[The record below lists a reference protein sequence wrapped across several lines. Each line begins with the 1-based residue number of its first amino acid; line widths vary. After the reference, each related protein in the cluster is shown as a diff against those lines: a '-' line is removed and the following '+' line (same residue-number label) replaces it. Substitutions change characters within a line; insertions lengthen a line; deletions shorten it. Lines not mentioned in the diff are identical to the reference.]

1 MTPQPRV
8 KNATIDD
15 VEHAVQRAITPLA
28 QRVTVLEEQLHATI
42 TAPEVQAMIERATE
56 TQAAKHRVML
66 DEQAAQSRQL
76 MREQSEH
83 YREII
88 KSLDE
93 HLRQVEQNM
102 QRVSAVTDSAAKN
115 YEGQGKRV
123 DELDHR
129 LDSVEADARGV
140 RIGLYGDATAKDAP
154 PSLYRLVEELPAR
167 VKSDFDM
174 ALAAVHKQL
183 EAQTAVL
190 NDHTAFIERRR
201 AIENRVIFSL
211 RTILKNPRL
220 LALIVGAGGLT
231 AGIIEFL
238 KALAGG

>member
-1 MTPQPRV
+1 
-8 KNATIDD
+8 
-15 VEHAVQRAITPLA
+15 
-28 QRVTVLEEQLHATI
+28 
-42 TAPEVQAMIERATE
+42 VQAMIERATE
-56 TQAAKHRVML
+56 TQAAKHRAML
-66 DEQAAQSRQL
+66 DEQAAQSQRL

-93 HLRQVEQNM
+93 HLRAVEQTA
-102 QRVSAVTDSAAKN
+102 QRLAATTDGVAKSADGLTRQLT
-115 YEGQGKRV
+115 EH
-123 DELDHR
+123 DHR
-129 LDSVEADARGV
+129 IDSVEADTRGV
-140 RIGLYGDATAKDAP
+140 RVALFGDAAVKDAP
-154 PSLYRLVEELPAR
+154 PSLYRMVEDLPAR
-167 VKSDFDM
+167 VKADFDM

-231 AGIIEFL
+231 AGVIEFV
-238 KALAGG
+238 KALAGGC